1 MNLDLIALGETM
13 YSLSTNSGESLDGA
27 EWLHTGHAGA
37 ESNTCVGAARLGLS
51 TAWVSR
57 LGADPAGAYVRNA
70 ISGEGVN
77 VDWVFDDPTLP
88 TGLMLKDIAAARVYY
103 YRAGSAASALTPSD
117 LDSAPIAKARAVLV
131 TGVTALISESAQR
144 TAVELLQR
152 ARGLRIVD
160 PNLRV
165 GLWGSD
171 RAAEL
176 ITPLIARAD
185 IVLGG
190 ELELR
195 SLFGGTTVGETLAN
209 TIRHGATTVVAKRG
223 PLGAVALHADATT
236 YAESPPAIITVD
248 AVGAGDAFNAGYIA
262 ATLDGCDPSR
272 TLRIAARCGAAVAAQ
287 LGDTAGSPDRKTV
300 FDGA

>member
-1 MNLDLIALGETM
+1 
-13 YSLSTNSGESLDGA
+13 
-27 EWLHTGHAGA
+27 
-37 ESNTCVGAARLGLS
+37 
-51 TAWVSR
+51 
-57 LGADPAGAYVRNA
+57 
-70 ISGEGVN
+70 
-77 VDWVFDDPTLP
+77 
-88 TGLMLKDIAAARVYY
+88 MLKDIAAARVYY

-165 GLWGSD
+165 GFWGSD

-195 SLFGGTTVGETLAN
+195 SLFGGHNRRRDAREHDPS
-209 TIRHGATTVVAKRG
+209 RRDHGRRKTRTARRRRPARRRDDLRG
-223 PLGAVALHADATT
+223 I
-236 YAESPPAIITVD
+236 PPRQSVTVD

-262 ATLDGCDPSR
+262 ATLDGCDPSTDAPHR
-272 TLRIAARCGAAVAAQ
+272 CALRCSCRRAAWRHRWLARPQDRLRRRLTSGAPSTSLSDRGPVSTASAQ
-287 LGDTAGSPDRKTV
+287 PPTRS
-300 FDGA
+300 